1 MTNEPTRQNRR
12 RDYAPPTITRVH
24 VDPVNEL
31 LMFTAVCFH
40 EGDPSCTNTA
50 C

>member
-1 MTNEPTRQNRR
+1 MKDEAGRTTRR
-12 RDYAPPTITRVH
+12 RAYSPPTITRVH

-40 EGDPSCTNTA
+40 EGDPSCTNTN

>member
-1 MTNEPTRQNRR
+1 MKNEPTRATRR
-12 RDYAPPTITRVH
+12 RAYDPPTITRVH

-31 LMFTAVCFH
+31 LMFTAVCYH

>member
-1 MTNEPTRQNRR
+1 MEKDSGREAARR
-12 RDYAPPTITRVH
+12 TYEAPAITRVH

-31 LMFTAVCFH
+31 LMLTAVCFQ
-40 EGDPSCTNTA
+40 EGNPGCTNTS